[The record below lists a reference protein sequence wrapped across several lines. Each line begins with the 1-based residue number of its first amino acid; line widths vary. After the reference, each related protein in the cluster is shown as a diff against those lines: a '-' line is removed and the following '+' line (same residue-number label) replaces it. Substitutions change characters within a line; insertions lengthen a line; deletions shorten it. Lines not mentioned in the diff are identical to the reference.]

1 MNPADNYEIIGLI
14 ASIMVVA
21 SMVFKTTTFRGTILM
36 RVLNLVGS
44 VFFIVYGFLL
54 PAYATAI
61 TNCCVFALNV
71 FYIFKE
77 TIDRRKQK

>member
-1 MNPADNYEIIGLI
+1 MNPADKYEIIGLI

-36 RVLNLVGS
+36 RVLNLIGS
-44 VFFIVYGFLL
+44 MFFIAYGFLL

-61 TNCCVFALNV
+61 TNCCVFVLNV

-77 TIDRRKQK
+77 TIDRRRQK